1 MILVTG
7 GTGLVGAHL
16 LLQLLKTEDSVKA
29 IHRPSSDLDKVKKVF
44 SYYVD
49 NADELYAKI
58 KWVVAD
64 ITDIP
69 ALENAFIGVTHVY
82 HCAALIS
89 FDPNDYFRLRRT
101 NATGTANI
109 VNFCLANSV
118 EKLAYVSSIATI
130 GKNENSPIVTEET
143 DWNEADVNVYAI
155 TKYAAEMEVWR
166 GTQEGLDAVIVNP
179 GVILGPG
186 YWNSGSGQFFSK
198 TADGLKYYPP
208 NGSGFIG
215 VGDVVVMCIRLM
227 KSDLKN
233 QRYIAVAKNA
243 TFKEVLGKI
252 ATALGKPEPNKAL
265 KIWQLNILYRLDWL
279 AHLLTRRGRKLS
291 KMQVHGLKSQDI
303 YENTKIT
310 TAIDFTYTDLDEVIK
325 TTSSLFLQEQ
335 L

>member
-49 NADELYAKI
+49 NVDELYAKI
-58 KWVVAD
+58 NWVVAD
-64 ITDIP
+64 VTDIP
-69 ALENAFIGVTHVY
+69 SLENAFVGVTHVY

-89 FDPNDYFRLRRT
+89 FDPNDYLKLRRV
-101 NATGTANI
+101 NATGTANV
-109 VNFCLANSV
+109 VNFCLANNV

-166 GTQEGLDAVIVNP
+166 GTQEGLDAIIVNP

-186 YWNSGSGQFFSK
+186 YWNSGSGKFFSK

-208 NGSGFIG
+208 NGSGFVG
-215 VGDVVVMCIRLM
+215 VQDVVAICISLLQ
-227 KSDLKN
+227 SSIKN
-233 QRYIAVAKNA
+233 ERYIVVAKNA

-252 ATALGKPEPNKAL
+252 ATAIGKPKPSKAL
-265 KIWQLNILYRLDWL
+265 KIWQLNILYKLDWL
-279 AHLLTRRGRKLS
+279 VHLFTRRGRKLS

-310 TAIDFTYTDLDEVIK
+310 KAIDFAYTDLDEVIK
-325 TTSSLFLQEQ
+325 TTSALFLKEQ
-335 L
+335 H

>member
-7 GTGLVGAHL
+7 GTGLVGTHL
-16 LLQLLKTEDSVKA
+16 LLQLLKTEASVKA

-58 KWVVAD
+58 NWVVAD

-69 ALENAFIGVTHVY
+69 SLENAFVGVTHVY

-89 FDPNDYFRLRRT
+89 FDPNDYFKLRQI
-101 NATGTANI
+101 NAVGTANI
-109 VNFCLANSV
+109 VNFSLANNV

-130 GKNENSPIVTEET
+130 GKNENSPIVTEEA

-186 YWNSGSGQFFSK
+186 YWNSGSGKFFSK
-198 TADGLKYYPP
+198 TASGLKYYPP
-208 NGSGFIG
+208 NGSGFVG
-215 VGDVVVMCIRLM
+215 VHDVVTICVSLL
-227 KSDLKN
+227 KSSIKN
-233 QRYIAVAKNA
+233 ERYIVVAKNA
-243 TFKEVLGKI
+243 TFKEVLSKI
-252 ATALGKPEPNKAL
+252 AIAMDKPEPSKVL
-265 KIWQLNILYRLDWL
+265 KIWQLSILYRLDWL
-279 AHLLTRRGRKLS
+279 AHLFTRRGRKLS
-291 KMQVHGLKSQDI
+291 KMQVHGLKSQDV
-303 YENTKIT
+303 YENTKIVK
-310 TAIDFTYTDLDEVIK
+310 AIDFTFTDLDEVIK
-325 TTSSLFLQEQ
+325 TTSALFLKEQ
-335 L
+335 R

>member
-215 VGDVVVMCIRLM
+215 VGDVVDMCIRLM

-252 ATALGKPEPNKAL
+252 ATALGKPAPNKAL